1 MSPIRKIL
9 LLFIAAVLL
18 ISPVCLAAA
27 PSERIPYT
35 VACVGDSL
43 TLGIGSTEPRTESWP
58 AVLQRSEGSLALTTY
73 NFGVYGSTVETG
85 MPWSYTYTPS
95 YRASLQ
101 CDADVYLIL
110 LGSNDSNSP
119 TRDEN
124 FEAAY
129 RELLAQYLALPQQ
142 PQIIVL
148 LPPDMYFEAG
158 SLWRMSNENI
168 VPLRETERRIAEELR
183 LPVIDLTELGS
194 MEEYSVDGGHF
205 SAEGYAIFAQFIY
218 DGLCDILES

>member
-18 ISPVCLAAA
+18 ISPVCFADAT
-27 PSERIPYT
+27 SESVPYT

-58 AVLQRSEGSLALTTY
+58 AVLQRSEGALELTTY
-73 NFGVYGSTVETG
+73 NFGVYGTTVENG
-85 MPWSYTYTPS
+85 MPWSYTLTPS

-101 CDADVYLIL
+101 CGADVYLIL

-129 RELLAQYLALPQQ
+129 RELLEQYLALPQQ
-142 PQIIVL
+142 PQVIVL
-148 LPPDMYFEAG
+148 LPPDMYFADG
-158 SLWRMSNENI
+158 SFWRMSNENI
-168 VPLRETERRIAEELR
+168 VPLRETERSIAEEFD

-194 MEEYSVDGGHF
+194 MEEYCVDGGHF
-205 SAEGYAIFAQFIY
+205 SADGYALFAQFIY
-218 DGLCDILES
+218 DGLCDILDC